1 MRIRAGAGGI
11 VSGRMPAKRCRRV
24 PSRCRGDPATR
35 SPTDCLT
42 DWPFGSLRRLLHARL
57 NTTPRV
63 EIMRRNER
71 PWIVG
76 KFKLHANS
84 GMRCDPP
91 FRDFGTIKISL
102 GAHYLGTL
110 YPRCTQVVPGY
121 YPSITRVVKLAA
133 SGTTSY
139 LCASITR
146 VVNFRYSKGGLRRR
160 TTRAFPRGYRPM
172 GASERGPWSL

>member
-1 MRIRAGAGGI
+1 MAGACLRIRAGAGGI

-84 GMRCDPP
+84 GMRSS
-91 FRDFGTIKISL
+91 GSL
-102 GAHYLGTL
+102 TPLFL
-110 YPRCTQVVPGY
+110 NPIRCTAVPHTLDTLQIIRPQVPRSSL
-121 YPSITRVVKLAA
+121 PDTAHS
-133 SGTTSY
+133 
-139 LCASITR
+139 C
-146 VVNFRYSKGGLRRR
+146 
-160 TTRAFPRGYRPM
+160 PRGFQPSPLAQSPSPHRV
-172 GASERGPWSL
+172 AQF